1 MPPLPA
7 VNASVIYLCMRTT
20 IDIPD
25 GLIERAKQAAARR
38 KTSLR
43 RIVLDAL
50 EQSLRERAAPFRLRD
65 AAAGDPAIVVPEEA
79 INQAIDCQRE
89 RDFQR

>member
-1 MPPLPA
+1 MPPDC
-7 VNASVIYLCMRTT
+7 SVATYLCMRTT

-25 GLIERAKQAAARR
+25 ALMERAKRAAARR

-50 EQSLRERAAPFRLRD
+50 EQSLRERAAAFTLRD
-65 AAAGDPAIVVPEEA
+65 AAAGEPPGVVDEDA
-79 INQAIDCQRE
+79 INRAIDAEHE
-89 RDFQR
+89 RDFRP